1 MSMAEILSF
10 RRSFRRSFRLAVR
23 RWSSK
28 VARIVRA
35 AGPFSLV
42 LLTALLGLSCAH
54 GGNSTAMQASPRIPA
69 AEGSVS
75 VKDGDHGSTKL
86 AVKVKHMAPP
96 DKVATGASS
105 YVVWLRP
112 LASDTSSEPAQ
123 NVGALAVGKDL
134 EGKLDATTPYRQFD
148 IFVTAEPEPGS
159 TAPTGEQLLTTSIRR

>member
-35 AGPFSLV
+35 AGPFSLI
-42 LLTALLGLSCAH
+42 LLTALLGLSCSH
-54 GGNSTAMQASPRIPA
+54 GAATAMQASPRIPA

-75 VKDGDHGSTKL
+75 VKDGDNGSTKL
-86 AVKVKHMAPP
+86 AVKVKHLAPAE
-96 DKVATGASS
+96 KVATGAAT

-112 LASDTSSEPAQ
+112 IAADTSSEPAQ

-134 EGKLDATTPYRQFD
+134 EGKLDAVTPYRQFD
-148 IFVTAEPEPGS
+148 VFVTAEPEPGS